1 MDDAGARARRAD
13 LFALDAASF
22 ARALIGAQIYVAGI
36 GGRIVETEA
45 YRSDDPASHSFRGR
59 TARNS
64 AMFGAPGDVYVYRIY
79 GLHACFNIV
88 GAAPGEA
95 ALVRAIEPLAGLE
108 IMRARRGVDD
118 PRLLCSGPAR
128 LAQALGIGLAMNGAN
143 VFTAPFAFMPT
154 AQAAPVRAS
163 PRIGISQARET
174 LWRFTLEGSPFLSRR
189 A

>member
-1 MDDAGARARRAD
+1 MDDRDARVRRAV

-45 YRSDDPASHSFRGR
+45 YRGDDPASHSFRGR

-95 ALVRAIEPLAGLE
+95 ALVRAIEPLAGLDD
-108 IMRARRGVDD
+108 MRARRGVEDQ
-118 PRLLCSGPAR
+118 RLLCSGPAR
-128 LAQALGIGLAMNGAN
+128 LAQALGIGLAMNGAS
-143 VFTAPFAFMPT
+143 VFAAPFAFVPA
-154 AQAAPVRAS
+154 AQGALVRAG
-163 PRIGISQARET
+163 PRIGVTQARET
-174 LWRFTLEGSPFLSRR
+174 PWRFTLDGSPFLSRR